1 MACMVDSPRS
11 RYDAVVVGGG
21 HNGLTAAAY
30 AARAGRSVLVLE
42 RAGHVGG
49 AAVSARPFA
58 GVDARLSRYSY
69 LVSLLPRRIVA
80 ELGLPIT
87 LRRRR
92 WSSYTPVADGG
103 LLVDTRDDAATRAS
117 FRRLTGSDADFEA
130 WGRFYAMTAEV
141 ARRLAPTLTEPLL
154 PRSAVRAAVTDG
166 VGEEGWRD
174 LFEEPLGAVL
184 RRTFA
189 DDVVRGVA
197 ATDGLIGTFADVDE
211 ASLRQNRCFLYHVI
225 GNGTGDW
232 DVPVGG
238 MGAVS
243 GALHDAAVAAGA
255 TVVTSA
261 TVTAVD
267 PGATGVEVSWTDAD
281 GRMHGVTA
289 GHLLAAC
296 APAELDRL
304 LAAAGRGTASGV
316 VAPGGA
322 SGPAASGAGAGGG
335 SVAAADGDAS
345 PAAYPEGAQLKVNM
359 LLTRLP
365 RLRDGVDPVA
375 AFSGTLH
382 VNESLT
388 QLRTAYTQAAAGRVP
403 DLPPSEIYCHTLSD
417 RSILGPALAASEAQ
431 TITLFGLHMPARLFR
446 ADPDGAR
453 ERALAAT
460 LASLDSVLAE
470 PVEDVLAL
478 DADGAPC
485 LEVRTPVDLEGDV
498 GLPGGHIFHRDLAW
512 PFAESRDDAGRWGV
526 ETEHSRV
533 LLAGAGARRGGGV
546 SGIPGRAAAMALLG
560 AG

>member
-1 MACMVDSPRS
+1 MACMPDSTRA
-11 RYDAVVVGGG
+11 RYDVVIVGAG

-30 AARAGRSVLVLE
+30 AARGGRSVLVLE
-42 RAGHVGG
+42 RANHVGG

-69 LVSLLPRRIVA
+69 LVSLLPRRVVD
-80 ELGLPIT
+80 ELALPIT
-87 LRRRR
+87 LKRRRF
-92 WSSYTPVADGG
+92 SSYTPVADGG
-103 LLVDTRDDAATRAS
+103 LLVDTQDDAATRAS

-154 PRSAVRAAVTDG
+154 PRSAVRDLVADG
-166 VGEEGWRD
+166 VGEDAWRA
-174 LFEEPLGAVL
+174 LFEEPLGEVL

-211 ASLRQNRCFLYHVI
+211 PSLRQNRCFLYHVI

-255 TVVTSA
+255 TIVTSA

-267 PGATGVEVSWTDAD
+267 PGVSGVEVAWTDAD
-281 GRMHGVTA
+281 GRTQGVTA
-289 GHLLAAC
+289 GHVLAGC
-296 APAELDRL
+296 APTELDRL
-304 LAAAGRGTASGV
+304 LAGV
-316 VAPGGA
+316 
-322 SGPAASGAGAGGG
+322 GGG
-335 SVAAADGDAS
+335 SGVGLGSDVGRTADLGGGPGPGTPDGAPNAEAEFPAS
-345 PAAYPEGAQLKVNM
+345 YPEGAQLKVNM
-359 LLTRLP
+359 LLKRLP
-365 RLRDGVDPVA
+365 RLRDDVDPVA

-388 QLRTAYTQAAAGRVP
+388 QLQDAYAQAAAGRIP

-417 RSILGPALAASEAQ
+417 RTILGPSLASTEAQ
-431 TITLFGLHMPARLFR
+431 TITLFGLHMPTRLFR

-453 ERALAAT
+453 EQALAAT
-460 LASLDSVLAE
+460 LASLNSVLAE
-470 PVEDVLAL
+470 PIEDVLAL

-498 GLPGGHIFHRDLAW
+498 GLPGGHIFHRDLTW
-512 PFAESRDDAGRWGV
+512 PFAESDADAGRWGV
-526 ETEHSRV
+526 ETDHPRV

-546 SGIPGRAAAMALLG
+546 SGIPGRAAAMAVL
-560 AG
+560 AR

>member
-1 MACMVDSPRS
+1 MVDPTAPHPPARLSS

-42 RAGHVGG
+42 RADHVGG
-49 AAVSARPFA
+49 AAVSARPFP

-69 LVSLLPRRIVA
+69 LVSLLPRRVVD

-92 WSSYTPVADGG
+92 YSSYTPVGDGG
-103 LLVDTRDDAATRAS
+103 LLVDTQDDDATRAS
-117 FRRLTGSDADFEA
+117 FRRLTGSDADVEA

-154 PRSAVRAAVTDG
+154 SRAAVRDLVVDG
-166 VGEEGWRD
+166 VGEEAWRA
-174 LFEEPLGAVL
+174 LFEEPLGGLL

-197 ATDGLIGTFADVDE
+197 ATDGLIGTFADLDE
-211 ASLRQNRCFLYHVI
+211 PSLRQNRCFLYHVI

-243 GALHDAAVAAGA
+243 GALRDAAVAAGA
-255 TVVTSA
+255 TILTSA

-267 PGATGVEVSWTDAD
+267 PGAAGVEITWTDAD
-281 GRMHGVTA
+281 GHTRGVTA
-289 GHLLAAC
+289 GHVLAGC

-304 LAAAGRGTASGV
+304 LAAAGRGAV
-316 VAPGGA
+316 
-322 SGPAASGAGAGGG
+322 SGPP
-335 SVAAADGDAS
+335 S
-345 PAAYPEGAQLKVNM
+345 PAPAPEGAQLKVNM
-359 LLTRLP
+359 LLRRLP

-388 QLRTAYTQAAAGRVP
+388 QLQDAYAQAAAGRIP

-417 RSILGPALAASEAQ
+417 RSILGPDLAATDAQ

-460 LASLDSVLAE
+460 LASLNSVLAE
-470 PVEDVLAL
+470 PIEDVLAT

-498 GLPGGHIFHRDLAW
+498 GLPGGHIFHRDLTW
-512 PFAESRDDAGRWGV
+512 PFAESDDDTARWGV
-526 ETEHSRV
+526 ETEHHRV

-546 SGIPGRAAAMALLG
+546 SGIPGRAAAMALL
-560 AG
+560 AP